1 MLSVSF
7 QVQKTF
13 VVSRYAEPVGNN
25 ETAAMPGL
33 LLFTNIAISGE
44 TESTSNALA
53 LFTLHLI
60 M

>member
-1 MLSVSF
+1 MFPSSF

-33 LLFTNIAISGE
+33 LLFTSKAI
-44 TESTSNALA
+44 
-53 LFTLHLI
+53 
-60 M
+60 